1 MVCDMYDNVT
11 MGIHSSSYR
20 FFIYNITLLYV
31 LHSLDRALSES
42 LDLPKTRTEQHVVL
56 AIKGVCRH
64 DQKSSNGATQ
74 Q

>member
-1 MVCDMYDNVT
+1 MVCDIYDNVT

-20 FFIYNITLLYV
+20 FFIYNISTTQLK
-31 LHSLDRALSES
+31 ALSESS

-74 Q
+74 R